1 MEVYGLHTEK
11 KSEKFPRW
19 LDFARV
25 DESCE
30 LDGLR
35 FFLFHWEMSI
45 LNMSGFFK
53 EFILIWKRKKNGKAR
68 FFFAFSIFQIPRI
81 KISI

>member
-35 FFLFHWEMSI
+35 FFLFHWEMRI
-45 LNMSGFFK
+45 LNMSYM
-53 EFILIWKRKKNGKAR
+53 
-68 FFFAFSIFQIPRI
+68 IF
-81 KISI
+81 